1 MSVVGIDLGNLASYI
16 AVARNR
22 GIDVIANEV
31 SNRDTPSLVS
41 FGIKQRQLGESAK
54 TQEISNLKNTVGSLK
69 RIIGRRLDDPEIQ
82 GIEKRFIS
90 ADLVDVDGEVGVKV
104 SYQGEPRTFSATQ
117 LMAMYLSKL
126 RDIAA
131 TELKLPVSDVVV
143 SVPVWFTDKQRRAML
158 DACKIAD
165 LNCLRLM
172 NETTAAAL
180 GYGITKTDLP
190 ETEPRNVIIVDI
202 GHSSYNV
209 AAVSYL
215 KGQLTIKATAFDN
228 KVGGR
233 YIDEL
238 LVNHFAKECQEKYK
252 IDILSNAKA
261 TFRLRAGCEKL
272 KKVLSAN
279 SQAPLNIE
287 SIMNDKDISVMMK
300 REEFEEL
307 ISDQLERLAKPLEDV
322 LSEVGWNSDQIF
334 SVEVVGGSSRIPA
347 LKEKISS
354 LLGRELS
361 FTLNQD
367 EAVARGCALQCA
379 ILSPIF
385 KVRNFIVTDIQNFPV
400 KFAWAPTSETSSGSE
415 VDVFV
420 PKNPIPSTKIL
431 TFYRKEPFEFQAYY
445 SDPKRLP
452 VGTDPFIG
460 SFAVKNVTSF
470 PEGELSTVKVKAR
483 LDLHGI
489 VTVESAHIAEEIV
502 TEEEVP
508 NPDKPEEMVKKT
520 KKMVKKHDLPVVTMA
535 SSLSSNL
542 LDNCKEVEVAMYASD
557 KLVLDTEHAKNAL
570 EEYVYETRSKLGGVY
585 ADFIDA
591 TIKDDYIQTLND
603 TENWLYEEGEDAT
616 KSVYVAKLE
625 ELNQVGGPVIL
636 RYREASERPY
646 AIEQL
651 NKALS
656 EASALVSSVDDKYD
670 HISEE
675 ERQKVSDKQTEIQK
689 WLDTELAA
697 LEALPK
703 HETPAL
709 RVAQLK
715 AKQKEISSLA
725 SSTFSKPKPKPAVS
739 ETPKDTEKESKEE
752 PKSASKDEP
761 EADQKP
767 FEGQMDID

>member
-82 GIEKRFIS
+82 ELEKRFIS

-117 LMAMYLSKL
+117 LMAMYLGKL
-126 RDIAA
+126 RDTAA
-131 TELKLPVSDVVV
+131 TELKLPISDVVV
-143 SVPVWFTDKQRRAML
+143 SVPGWFNDKQRRAML
-158 DACKIAD
+158 DACKIAN

-190 ETEPRNVIIVDI
+190 ETDPRNVIIVDI

-233 YIDEL
+233 YMNEL
-238 LVNHFAKECQEKYK
+238 LVNHFAKECQKKYN
-252 IDILSNAKA
+252 IDILSSAKA

-287 SIMNDKDISVMMK
+287 SIMNDKDISVLMK

-307 ISDQLERLAKPLEDV
+307 IGDQLERLAKPLGDV
-322 LSEVGWNSDQIF
+322 LSEVGWTSDQIF
-334 SVEVVGGSSRIPA
+334 SVEIVGGSSRIPA

-354 LLGRELS
+354 LLGKELS

-385 KVRNFIVTDIQNFPV
+385 KVRNFMVTDIQNFPV
-400 KFAWAPTSETSSGSE
+400 KFTWAPTSETSSGSE
-415 VDVFV
+415 VD
-420 PKNPIPSTKIL
+420 L
-431 TFYRKEPFEFQAYY
+431 LA
-445 SDPKRLP
+445 
-452 VGTDPFIG
+452 GTNPFIG
-460 SFAVKNVTSF
+460 SFAVKNVTSI

-508 NPDKPEEMVKKT
+508 NPDKPEETMKKT
-520 KKMVKKHDLPVVTMA
+520 KKMIKKHDLPVVSMT
-535 SSLSSNL
+535 SSLDSVI
-542 LDNCKEVEVAMYASD
+542 LDKCKEAENEMFASD
-557 KLVLDTEHAKNAL
+557 KLVIDTEHAKNAL
-570 EEYVYETRSKLGGVY
+570 EEYVYETRSKLGGAY

-591 TIKDDYIQTLND
+591 AIKDDYIKALND

-616 KSVYVAKLE
+616 KSVYIAKLE

-651 NKALS
+651 SKALS
-656 EASALVSSVDDKYD
+656 EALTLVSSVDDKYD

-675 ERQKVSDKQTEIQK
+675 DRQKVSNKQTEIQK
-689 WLDTELAA
+689 WLDAELAA

-703 HETPAL
+703 HETPSL

-715 AKQKEISSLA
+715 AKQNEISAFA
-725 SSTFSKPKPKPAVS
+725 SSIFSKPKPKPAVN
-739 ETPKDTEKESKEE
+739 EAPEESK
-752 PKSASKDEP
+752 PVHKDEP
-761 EADQKP
+761 EADQKLS
-767 FEGQMDID
+767 ESQMDID